1 MSRPK
6 MGRSSANRRAIKR
19 FNAMEDSG
27 SVLQRAR
34 RRPGILA
41 HEKEVP
47 TFAPAKVR
55 RNDPCPCVSSKKF
68 KWCCL

>member
-1 MSRPK
+1 
-6 MGRSSANRRAIKR
+6 
-19 FNAMEDSG
+19 MEDSG